1 MRSVFPV
8 FSRLSVL
15 LSLISVS
22 CWAQIDLHGFGSIR
36 LGTINAERQNPNIVG
51 LYQDDKLSW
60 DDESLFGLQTQSD
73 LGSQLSFTT
82 QIIGKGANDFTPEVT
97 LAFLRVDLANDQQL
111 RLGRISMPLFSQS
124 DVQYVGYAHDY
135 SRLPKATYWRFEYET
150 ADGLSYQGKTT
161 FDEFSA
167 RYSLIWAEFNG
178 NVFKNVVDEGVEI
191 DLHAMQSLSLVL
203 SYRQFE
209 LFGGLLE
216 AKTEGPKLNDFIFSP
231 SIQQAVA
238 NSGVDPLLQQEFF
251 AVLSVNKNA
260 RYQFWGA
267 RWQYADWKFEL
278 EKAQYGIAQSIDA
291 FTYSQYIALSR
302 RFDEVIITVHR
313 ERYLQNAAHAAGLG
327 HLTPS
332 PLVPLA
338 FQISQAVNDPGY
350 AMNVLSLRYDFASS
364 MALKAD
370 YFKGSSYT
378 QGPFTGF
385 SMGVDFVF

>member
-1 MRSVFPV
+1 MRSVSLV
-8 FSRLSVL
+8 TNCLNILVCVISFSCLAAV
-15 LSLISVS
+15 
-22 CWAQIDLHGFGSIR
+22 DLHGFGSLR
-36 LGTINAERQNPNIVG
+36 VGKINAEEQNPNIVG
-51 LYQDDKLSW
+51 LYQEDKLSW
-60 DDESLFGLQTQSD
+60 KDESLFGLQTHSD
-73 LGSQLSFTT
+73 LTEDLSFTT
-82 QIIGKGANDFTPEVT
+82 QLIGKGVNDFAPEVT
-97 LAFLRVDLANDQQL
+97 LAFLRLDLANDQQL
-111 RLGRISMPLFSQS
+111 RFGRISMPLFSQS

-150 ADGLSYQGKTT
+150 ADGVSYQGKTT
-161 FDEFSA
+161 FDELSA

-178 NVFKNVVDEGVEI
+178 NVFKNVVEDGVEI

-209 LFGGLLE
+209 VFGGLLE
-216 AKTEGPKLNDFIFSP
+216 AKTDGPKLDKFIFSP
-231 SIQQAVA
+231 AIEQAVA
-238 NSGVDPLLQQEFF
+238 NSGVDSALQQEFF

-267 RWQYADWKFEL
+267 RWQYADWKFEF

-302 RFDEVIITVHR
+302 RFDELIVTVHR
-313 ERYLQNAAHAAGLG
+313 ERYLQNANHAAGLA

-338 FQISQAVNDPGY
+338 LQISQAVNDPGY
-350 AMNVLSLRYDFASS
+350 AMNVLSMRYDFANS

-370 YFKGSSYT
+370 YFRGSSYT
-378 QGPFTGF
+378 HGPFTGF